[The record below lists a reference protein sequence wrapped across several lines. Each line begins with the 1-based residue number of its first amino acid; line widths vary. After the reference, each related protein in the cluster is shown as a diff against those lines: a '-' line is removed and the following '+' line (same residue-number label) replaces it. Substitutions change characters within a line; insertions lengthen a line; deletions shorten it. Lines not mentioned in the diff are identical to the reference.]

1 MAAMTI
7 CLLALGLSMD
17 AFAVSLSNGF
27 SVHGFGRRD
36 MVRQAIYFGS
46 FQFLM
51 PVTGWYLGSQIEV
64 YLAPLD
70 HWVAFGLLA
79 AIGGNMIRESL
90 LGEEQQEKELTGS
103 VLFMQA
109 VATSIDA
116 MAAGVSFAF
125 LQVHIMS
132 TAAVIGVI
140 SFAISFA
147 GGIIGNRM
155 GNVLQTKA
163 ELLGGIVLILMG
175 CKILIE
181 HLLFNH

>member
-27 SVHGFGRRD
+27 SVNNFGKKEI
-36 MVRQAIYFGS
+36 VQQAIYFGS

-51 PVTGWYLGSQIEV
+51 PVTGWYLGSQVEI
-64 YLAPLD
+64 YLAPID
-70 HWVAFGLLA
+70 HWVSFGLLA
-79 AIGGNMIRESL
+79 AIGGNMIWGSISQ
-90 LGEEQQEKELTGS
+90 EERQEKKLTSGI
-103 VLFMQA
+103 LFMQA

-125 LQVHIMS
+125 LEVHIMS

-140 SFAISFA
+140 SFSMSFV
-147 GGIIGNRM
+147 GGIIGKRM
-155 GNVLQTKA
+155 GNILQGKA
-163 ELLGGIVLILMG
+163 ELLGGVVLILMG
-175 CKILIE
+175 CKILTE
-181 HLLFNH
+181 HLLYKH